1 MLVAASTLEYA
12 IPLRPVPWAKLGG
25 NSKPA
30 ACPSFAAPVFGAN
43 LGISAQIVISNYDT
57 LNRLTN
63 IQDFQL
69 QNYGRVPLDKNEGG
83 VNGIVV
89 LGSAETP
96 LFSPERLRTK
106 TLEISR

>member
-69 QNYGRVPLDKNEGG
+69 QPGAPFLRVLCAR
-83 VNGIVV
+83 VGIHEYSV
-89 LGSAETP
+89 
-96 LFSPERLRTK
+96 R
-106 TLEISR
+106 